1 VLAAPESVRP
11 GRSYQA
17 FGFRF
22 NGVSQ
27 GAFYGDD
34 AQAATNFPLVR
45 ITNLQTGHVQYSRAH
60 NPSTM
65 AVASNQI
72 NWVWFEVPSDQETG
86 LSKLQIVANGVA
98 SQPVFI
104 NVRYRERED

>member
-1 VLAAPESVRP
+1 
-11 GRSYQA
+11 
-17 FGFRF
+17 
-22 NGVSQ
+22 
-27 GAFYGDD
+27 
-34 AQAATNFPLVR
+34 
-45 ITNLQTGHVQYSRAH
+45 
-60 NPSTM
+60 M

-72 NWVWFEVPSDQETG
+72 NWVWFDVPSDQETG